1 VLAGGNRQ
9 IAKRIRAT
17 ELVCINLDRGPA
29 GLSWG
34 VGMLLAGQMKQP
46 FTIVQLSMM
55 SSALVNLG
63 VRDMVVLVVAVDG
76 CLKNRQLLKK

>member
-1 VLAGGNRQ
+1 
-9 IAKRIRAT
+9 
-17 ELVCINLDRGPA
+17 
-29 GLSWG
+29 
-34 VGMLLAGQMKQP
+34 MLLAGQMKQP

-76 CLKNRQLLKK
+76 CLKNRQLPKK